1 LPVVLTEAFKIQ
13 LEEGRYELSTR
24 ETSQDRQRKVESEKL
39 RLIAVRKEMVKESIE
54 SLQQEKADHEKRL
67 IMKREKALSLDEMKT
82 YKKAFEILRKESSC
96 EKGEWFREKG
106 WEDLSVNLDFQVF
119 LWNKLKATLSK
130 EDLERP
136 DLDERIFELE
146 KTAASL

>member
-1 LPVVLTEAFKIQ
+1 
-13 LEEGRYELSTR
+13 
-24 ETSQDRQRKVESEKL
+24 
-39 RLIAVRKEMVKESIE
+39 
-54 SLQQEKADHEKRL
+54 
-67 IMKREKALSLDEMKT
+67 MKMHKQ
-82 YKKAFEILRKESSC
+82 AFEALRKESSC
-96 EKGEWFREKG
+96 DKGAWFREKG
-106 WEDLSVNLDFQVF
+106 WDDFSVKLDFQVF